1 MVVFFMPLL
10 KHFYPCCYT
19 NVTRRITLTKSS
31 CNMNIHFNLELSSR
45 ASSQSEKSILI
56 RLTQNRQHRRVST
69 GIQVEEKH
77 WDPKGQKIRKNH
89 PIAAEYNGIL
99 QAKLKELNGVYSK
112 LLQDDPSI
120 TADDIIR
127 HLSRTKTTNFFGFA
141 YSTKMA
147 EIKSSNKM
155 GTYRRYEAVLSKLEV
170 YAGKS
175 LSIKRVNYTFLKE
188 YSLYLKTKLKNTDDT
203 VSANLSVIRTIINEA
218 IRHGLYTDNNPFDQV
233 QLKYTDNT
241 KEKLTAE
248 ELKRIFNTP
257 LPQIPSLL
265 LARDFFLA
273 CFLAEGTR
281 AGDMM
286 LMQPGNII
294 NNCLVFQQQKTG
306 TQMVIPIVPELQEI
320 IDRYHAGGRFIFP
333 FLNNS
338 QVINEQVINSRITF
352 ANKYLKEVAKY
363 CNIFKKIS
371 THVSRHTFTDLA
383 LQATNENIYL
393 VQKSLGHGSV
403 RTTEI
408 YSRNRVNFERSSPI
422 PVILKKVK
430 ICNT

>member
-1 MVVFFMPLL
+1 
-10 KHFYPCCYT
+10 
-19 NVTRRITLTKSS
+19 
-31 CNMNIHFNLELSSR
+31 
-45 ASSQSEKSILI
+45 
-56 RLTQNRQHRRVST
+56 
-69 GIQVEEKH
+69 
-77 WDPKGQKIRKNH
+77 
-89 PIAAEYNGIL
+89 
-99 QAKLKELNGVYSK
+99 
-112 LLQDDPSI
+112 
-120 TADDIIR
+120 
-127 HLSRTKTTNFFGFA
+127 
-141 YSTKMA
+141 
-147 EIKSSNKM
+147 M
-155 GTYRRYEAVLSKLEV
+155 GTYRRYEAVLSKLET
-170 YAGKS
+170 YAGKNLS
-175 LSIKRVNYTFLKE
+175 LKRVNYTFLKE

-233 QLKYTDNT
+233 QLKYTENT

-248 ELKRIFNTP
+248 EVKRIITTT

-306 TQMVIPIVPELQEI
+306 SQMVIPVVPELQEI
-320 IDRYHAGGRFIFP
+320 IDRHHAGGRFIFP
-333 FLNNS
+333 FLNNDP
-338 QVINEQVINSRITF
+338 VINEQVINSRITY

-363 CNIFKKIS
+363 CNIFKKLS

-393 VQKSLGHGSV
+393 VQKSLGHSSV
-403 RTTEI
+403 KTTEI
-408 YSRNRVNFERSSPI
+408 YSRNRVNFERLSPMRTILSS
-422 PVILKKVK
+422 LDKS
-430 ICNT
+430 NT